1 MVYKTMLK
9 QYLVYKGY
17 NVKDIKI
24 TGDKYLREIE
34 IELSDY
40 NGFNSDK
47 FKDDIN
53 TYLKE
58 WYEYYD
64 FTKPE
69 ILLKIV

>member
-1 MVYKTMLK
+1 MVYKSMLK
-9 QYLVYKGY
+9 QYLVYKGH

-34 IELSDY
+34 IKLSNYD
-40 NGFNSDK
+40 GFGSDK

-69 ILLKIV
+69 ILLKII

>member
-17 NVKDIKI
+17 DVKDIKI

-34 IELSDY
+34 TELNDY
-40 NGFNSDK
+40 DDFNSDK
-47 FKDDIN
+47 FKNDID

-69 ILLKIV
+69 ILLKII

>member
-1 MVYKTMLK
+1 MVYKSMLK

-40 NGFNSDK
+40 DGFNSDK
-47 FKDDIN
+47 FKEDID

-58 WYEYYD
+58 WYEYCD

-69 ILLKIV
+69 ILLKIL

>member
-1 MVYKTMLK
+1 MKMYIGK
-9 QYLVYKGY
+9 
-17 NVKDIKI
+17 NWCD
-24 TGDKYLREIE
+24 EIE

-40 NGFNSDK
+40 DGFNSDK
-47 FKDDIN
+47 FKEDID

-58 WYEYYD
+58 WYEYCD

>member
-1 MVYKTMLK
+1 MVYKSMLK
-9 QYLVYKGY
+9 QYLIYKGH
-17 NVKDIKI
+17 NIKGIKI

-40 NGFNSDK
+40 DDFDSDK
-47 FKDDIN
+47 LKNDIG

-69 ILLKIV
+69 ILLKII

>member
-1 MVYKTMLK
+1 MVYKSMLK

-40 NGFNSDK
+40 DGFNSDN
-47 FKDDIN
+47 FENDID

-58 WYEYYD
+58 LYEYYD

-69 ILLKIV
+69 ILLKIL

>member
-1 MVYKTMLK
+1 MVYKSMLK
-9 QYLVYKGY
+9 QYLIYKGH
-17 NVKDIKI
+17 NIKGIKI
-24 TGDKYLREIE
+24 TEDKYLREIE

-40 NGFNSDK
+40 DDFGSDK

>member
-9 QYLVYKGY
+9 QYLVYKVY

-40 NGFNSDK
+40 DGFNSDK
-47 FKDDIN
+47 FKEDID

-58 WYEYYD
+58 WYEYYGVS
-64 FTKPE
+64 KPE

>member
-1 MVYKTMLK
+1 MVYKSMLK

-40 NGFNSDK
+40 DGFNSDN
-47 FKDDIN
+47 FENDID

-58 WYEYYD
+58 LYEYYD

-69 ILLKIV
+69 ILIKVI

>member
-40 NGFNSDK
+40 DGFNSDK
-47 FKDDIN
+47 FKEDID

-58 WYEYYD
+58 WYEYYGVS
-64 FTKPE
+64 KPE

>member
-1 MVYKTMLK
+1 MVYKSMLK

-40 NGFNSDK
+40 DGFGSDK
-47 FKDDIN
+47 FKEYIN

-58 WYEYYD
+58 W
-64 FTKPE
+64 
-69 ILLKIV
+69 

>member
-1 MVYKTMLK
+1 MVYKSMLK

-17 NVKDIKI
+17 NIKDIKI

-40 NGFNSDK
+40 DGFDSYNLK
-47 FKDDIN
+47 NDIDI
-53 TYLKE
+53 YLKE
-58 WYEYYD
+58 WYEYYN

-69 ILLKIV
+69 ILLKIL

>member
-1 MVYKTMLK
+1 MVYKSMLK
-9 QYLVYKGY
+9 QYLEYKAHNIKG
-17 NVKDIKI
+17 IKI
-24 TGDKYLREIE
+24 TGDKYSREMK
-34 IELSDY
+34 IELIDY
-40 NGFNSDK
+40 DYLDSYK
-47 FKDDIN
+47 LKDDIG